1 MGGPA
6 RAALFRPPV
15 YPQGAGIM
23 SRSFEAWEAIENAR
37 WHRFVDFRFAYSCF
51 VCGRSRRAKTY
62 PSERIFGYR
71 YLRARQQR
79 QGNDERRRH
88 WQTMAEIVQE
98 GVLQQ
103 IPNKVDSN
111 IYAVYS
117 DYASD
122 KNGEYSL
129 TIGARVPDGSAVP
142 AGLVLKTV
150 HAGSYAV
157 VTSDQ
162 GPVAKVVV
170 AAWQRVWEME
180 DKHAL
185 GGARAYRTDYE
196 FYDQRAANPQDS
208 QVDLYIGLK

>member
-1 MGGPA
+1 M
-6 RAALFRPPV
+6 L
-15 YPQGAGIM
+15 AGIV
-23 SRSFEAWEAIENAR
+23 SLISVSLIAVLFAGEAAVPKLVHQSAFSVIGISVRTSNAKETTSDG
-37 WHRFVDFRFAYSCF
+37 VI
-51 VCGRSRRAKTY
+51 GK
-62 PSERIFGYR
+62 
-71 YLRARQQR
+71 Q
-79 QGNDERRRH
+79 
-88 WQTMAEIVQE
+88 WQKFFQE

-103 IPNKVDSN
+103 IPNKVEGN

-129 TIGARVPDGSAVP
+129 TLGARVPDGSAIP

-150 HAGSYAV
+150 RAGSYAV

-180 DKHAL
+180 DKHTL
-185 GGARAYRTDYE
+185 GGARAYQTDYE

-208 QVDLYIGLK
+208 QVDFYIGLR

>member
-1 MGGPA
+1 
-6 RAALFRPPV
+6 
-15 YPQGAGIM
+15 M
-23 SRSFEAWEAIENAR
+23 SRSFKAGRQFRMLAGIVWLISVSLTAVLFVGEAAVPKLVHQSAFSVIGICVRTSNAKETTSDG
-37 WHRFVDFRFAYSCF
+37 VI
-51 VCGRSRRAKTY
+51 GK
-62 PSERIFGYR
+62 
-71 YLRARQQR
+71 Q
-79 QGNDERRRH
+79 
-88 WQTMAEIVQE
+88 WQKFFQE

-103 IPNKVDSN
+103 IPNKVDSS

-129 TIGARVPDGSAVP
+129 TLGARVPDGSAVP

-170 AAWQRVWEME
+170 SAWQRVWEME

-185 GGARAYRTDYE
+185 GGARAYQTDYE

>member
-1 MGGPA
+1 
-6 RAALFRPPV
+6 
-15 YPQGAGIM
+15 M
-23 SRSFEAWEAIENAR
+23 SRSLKAGRQFRMLAGIVWLISVSLTAVLFVGEAAVPKLVHQSAFSVIGISVRTSNAKETTSDG
-37 WHRFVDFRFAYSCF
+37 VI
-51 VCGRSRRAKTY
+51 GK
-62 PSERIFGYR
+62 
-71 YLRARQQR
+71 Q
-79 QGNDERRRH
+79 
-88 WQTMAEIVQE
+88 WQKFFQE

-103 IPNKVDSN
+103 IPNKVDSS

-129 TIGARVPDGSAVP
+129 TLGARVPDGSAVP

-170 AAWQRVWEME
+170 SAWQRVWEME

-185 GGARAYRTDYE
+185 GGARAYQTDYE

>member
-1 MGGPA
+1 MP
-6 RAALFRPPV
+6 
-15 YPQGAGIM
+15 AGIV
-23 SRSFEAWEAIENAR
+23 SLISVSLTAVLFVGEAAAPKLVHQSAFSVIGISVRTSNAKETTS
-37 WHRFVDFRFAYSCF
+37 D
-51 VCGRSRRAKTY
+51 GIIGK
-62 PSERIFGYR
+62 
-71 YLRARQQR
+71 Q
-79 QGNDERRRH
+79 
-88 WQTMAEIVQE
+88 WQKFFQE

-103 IPNKVDSN
+103 ITNKVDSN

-142 AGLVLKTV
+142 TGLVLKTV

-170 AAWQRVWEME
+170 AAWQSVWEME

-185 GGARAYRTDYE
+185 GGARAYQTDYE
-196 FYDQRAANPQDS
+196 FYGQHAANPQDS
-208 QVDLYIGLK
+208 EVDLYIGLK